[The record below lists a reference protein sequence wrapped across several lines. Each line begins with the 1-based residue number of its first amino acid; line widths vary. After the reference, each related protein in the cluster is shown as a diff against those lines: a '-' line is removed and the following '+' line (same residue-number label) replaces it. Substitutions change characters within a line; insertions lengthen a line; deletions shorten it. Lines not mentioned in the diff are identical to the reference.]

1 MPYLSKNAA
10 IIKIKMLQ
18 NSSAVN
24 YFETNERLFLN
35 SSLEKLESN
44 NNIQVDSNTAERIEL
59 IFKKY
64 QKYI

>member
-1 MPYLSKNAA
+1 MSYLSKNAA

-18 NSSAVN
+18 NSSAAN

-35 SSLEKLESN
+35 NSLEKLEYNKN
-44 NNIQVDSNTAERIEL
+44 NQVESDIATKIEL

-64 QKYI
+64 QKYV

>member
-18 NSSAVN
+18 NSSAAS

-35 SSLEKLESN
+35 NILEKIES
-44 NNIQVDSNTAERIEL
+44 SNADKIDTNVAAKIEL

-64 QKYI
+64 QKYV